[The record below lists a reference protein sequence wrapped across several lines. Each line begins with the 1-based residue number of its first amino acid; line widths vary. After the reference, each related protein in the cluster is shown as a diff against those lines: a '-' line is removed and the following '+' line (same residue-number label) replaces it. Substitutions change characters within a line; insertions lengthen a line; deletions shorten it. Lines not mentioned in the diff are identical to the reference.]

1 MDGGALRDGLGCGGE
16 GGVGPTLVWYCLGAG
31 AVVEKTTAAGAATT
45 AAGGAALEPSA
56 GGGEERRTRGRKA
69 LPLRVFAILKSDK
82 EEKGVGGFQKLEMGS
97 GMKRK
102 EWTLDLKREE
112 GQLKGQG

>member
-1 MDGGALRDGLGCGGE
+1 M
-16 GGVGPTLVWYCLGAG
+16 GPTLVWYCLGAG
-31 AVVEKTTAAGAATT
+31 AVAEETTAAGAATA

-82 EEKGVGGFQKLEMGS
+82 EEKGVGEGVGGFQKLEMGS

-102 EWTLDLKREE
+102 ERTLDLKREE